1 MSEVGESS
9 NANSSVMSKRQRKS
23 ETEAQIQTTTILH
36 SSSVVVEFRINYK
49 QAKHRGIDGRA
60 IKSDPL
66 CVGGQVWR
74 INLYPCGPYET
85 PGMNEDHFSIH
96 LERQTKP
103 ETSKKPVKVMFQVL
117 LIDKDGE
124 PVSIC
129 SRMPPPMQRNSANYL
144 WLASQTYMV
153 RNFVKDGHIKF
164 VFIITTL
171 PDNPVPVPPSNI
183 GKHIGT
189 LLDGTDGKDVSFLV
203 DGETFRAHRA
213 VLAARSPVFQAE
225 LLGSMAEA
233 AMPCITLHDISPAT
247 FKAMLQFIY
256 TDVLPEDHDLGGDP
270 AEMFELLLVAADRFA
285 LDRLKLLCAQKLW
298 ENVSL
303 DTVGDVLACAEIYNC
318 PELKNKC
325 IEFVVADK
333 NFRHVVLTE
342 SFMQLGQRFPSLIA
356 EVREKAVSI

>member
-49 QAKHRGIDGRA
+49 QAKHRGID
-60 IKSDPL
+60 
-66 CVGGQVWR
+66 
-74 INLYPCGPYET
+74 
-85 PGMNEDHFSIH
+85 
-96 LERQTKP
+96 
-103 ETSKKPVKVMFQVL
+103 
-117 LIDKDGE
+117 
-124 PVSIC
+124 
-129 SRMPPPMQRNSANYL
+129 
-144 WLASQTYMV
+144 
-153 RNFVKDGHIKF
+153 
-164 VFIITTL
+164 
-171 PDNPVPVPPSNI
+171 
-183 GKHIGT
+183 
-189 LLDGTDGKDVSFLV
+189 DGTDGKDVSFLV

>member
-1 MSEVGESS
+1 
-9 NANSSVMSKRQRKS
+9 MSKRQRKS

-96 LERQTKP
+96 LERQTKS

-129 SRMPPPMQRNSANYL
+129 SRMPPPMQRHSANYL

-203 DGETFRAHRA
+203 DGETFHAHRA

-225 LLGSMAEA
+225 L
-233 AMPCITLHDISPAT
+233 
-247 FKAMLQFIY
+247 
-256 TDVLPEDHDLGGDP
+256 
-270 AEMFELLLVAADRFA
+270 
-285 LDRLKLLCAQKLW
+285 
-298 ENVSL
+298 
-303 DTVGDVLACAEIYNC
+303 LACAEIYNC